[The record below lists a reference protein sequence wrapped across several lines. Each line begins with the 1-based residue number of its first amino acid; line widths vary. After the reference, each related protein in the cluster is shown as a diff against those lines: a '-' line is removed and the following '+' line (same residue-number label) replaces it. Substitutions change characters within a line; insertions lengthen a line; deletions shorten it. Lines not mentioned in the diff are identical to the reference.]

1 MKQNNVNNGMR
12 RYSCSHCG
20 LPVIRPAQVAEEKVF
35 CCYGCC
41 LVSRIVGKQGEG
53 GPRAWSLLRLS
64 IGALLAMNVMMIS
77 LLLYT
82 GAVEPQAVGIFRWI
96 LLALSAPAML
106 ILGYPFAAGAFREI
120 SRKRLSLDTLIATG
134 AFAAFAVSAANTIR
148 GAGYVYFDTATM
160 LPALVTFGKI
170 IESTAKTGAARLIRG
185 LETLLPAKALRVE
198 AGVAREVDLKALRI
212 GDHLRVRPGERI
224 AVDGEIIEGQTTI
237 EEASFTGESKPRTC
251 GAGDRVFAGTVNG
264 AGSLL
269 VQAERVGTDI
279 LLARIIQMVEEARES
294 VSPAER
300 ISERIATAFTPGV
313 LALAAGAGIFWAIYA
328 GPAKAAF
335 IALAVIVV
343 ACPCAMG
350 IATALATALAIG
362 RAGRS
367 GALVKGGEVLE
378 NIGRTSAVFF
388 DKTGTVTTAQLSV
401 QKIETFDPIVT
412 PEEIIGCAASLESAS
427 EHPLARAVIAE
438 AEKRGV
444 PLSAASGIE
453 VFPGMGV
460 CGILNW
466 RGEKRKVRLG
476 AREFIGQPLP
486 APDGLAG
493 TEIIVAWDGRARGRI
508 TLEDQIRPDAAEA
521 IRQLGRQTVSV
532 SLLSG
537 DNRETAESVA
547 RAAGISQIEAPRR
560 PDEKIEAIRAAA
572 RSGKVV
578 CMVGDGIND
587 APALAAADIGIA
599 MGAATDLSRLA
610 GNVALLS
617 DRLVMVPWLIDLS
630 RYTRRIIAQNLA
642 WAFGYNAVAIAAA
655 AVGWL
660 HPLLAAA
667 AMVFSSVTVL
677 ANSARIRA
685 FPEVAGGKSSS

>member
-1 MKQNNVNNGMR
+1 V
-12 RYSCSHCG
+12 
-20 LPVIRPAQVAEEKVF
+20 
-35 CCYGCC
+35 
-41 LVSRIVGKQGEG
+41 
-53 GPRAWSLLRLS
+53 
-64 IGALLAMNVMMIS
+64 
-77 LLLYT
+77 
-82 GAVEPQAVGIFRWI
+82 
-96 LLALSAPAML
+96 
-106 ILGYPFAAGAFREI
+106 
-120 SRKRLSLDTLIATG
+120 
-134 AFAAFAVSAANTIR
+134 
-148 GAGYVYFDTATM
+148 
-160 LPALVTFGKI
+160 
-170 IESTAKTGAARLIRG
+170 
-185 LETLLPAKALRVE
+185 
-198 AGVAREVDLKALRI
+198 
-212 GDHLRVRPGERI
+212 
-224 AVDGEIIEGQTTI
+224 
-237 EEASFTGESKPRTC
+237 
-251 GAGDRVFAGTVNG
+251 
-264 AGSLL
+264 
-269 VQAERVGTDI
+269 
-279 LLARIIQMVEEARES
+279 
-294 VSPAER
+294 
-300 ISERIATAFTPGV
+300 
-313 LALAAGAGIFWAIYA
+313 
-328 GPAKAAF
+328 
-335 IALAVIVV
+335 
-343 ACPCAMG
+343 
-350 IATALATALAIG
+350 
-362 RAGRS
+362 
-367 GALVKGGEVLE
+367 
-378 NIGRTSAVFF
+378 
-388 DKTGTVTTAQLSV
+388 
-401 QKIETFDPIVT
+401 
-412 PEEIIGCAASLESAS
+412 
-427 EHPLARAVIAE
+427 
-438 AEKRGV
+438 
-444 PLSAASGIE
+444 
-453 VFPGMGV
+453 
-460 CGILNW
+460 
-466 RGEKRKVRLG
+466 G

-642 WAFGYNAVAIAAA
+642 WAFGYNAVALAAA